1 MKFFSVVF
9 PTVLLS
15 FLFSFNVLADD
26 SLSALMQR
34 MQSDRA
40 VRIAYLEERILELM
54 DQAWH
59 GSGYMYSLPPDTMIK
74 EQLQPKRILMAVSG
88 DRVYY
93 FDPENNI
100 RHQMEMEED
109 NPISL
114 NIAVFKAL
122 INADEKLLHRLYQ
135 VDFSSDEQTW
145 TMNLI
150 PSSDPDSG
158 FKISI
163 SGRVGKHPENIK
175 VWQADGDAS
184 ILSLK
189 PAPVIEG
196 TKTDPIMEKVEALYQ
211 ELQGE

>member
-1 MKFFSVVF
+1 MKIFSLVSAA
-9 PTVLLS
+9 VLLS
-15 FLFSFNVLADD
+15 FSSNVLAEDY
-26 SLSALMQR
+26 LSALMQR
-34 MQSDRA
+34 MRSDKA
-40 VRIAYLEERILELM
+40 VRIAYQEERILELM
-54 DQAWH
+54 EQPWY
-59 GSGYMYSLPPDTMIK
+59 GNGYMYSLPPDTMIK
-74 EQLQPKRILMAVSG
+74 EQLQPKRLLMAVSG

-135 VDFSSDEQTW
+135 VDFSSDEQVW

-150 PSSDPDSG
+150 PSSDQDSG

-163 SGRVGKHPENIK
+163 SGGVGKHPENIK
-175 VWQADGDAS
+175 VWQPDGDIS
-184 ILSLK
+184 ILTLK
-189 PAPVIEG
+189 PEPVIEG
-196 TKTDPIMEKVEALYQ
+196 TKTEPIAEKVETLYQ